1 ATANCVSNII
11 NYGNEGISFVFGNL
25 ANPSNSSI
33 GFVFAVKVLP
43 IIIFFSAL
51 ISMLY
56 YLGVMQWVIKIIGG
70 ALQKTLGT
78 SKAESMSAAA
88 NYFCWSDRSSSSCK
102 TIH

>member
-1 ATANCVSNII
+1 MSNII